1 MDVSYNIHEAVSRPS
16 AYPLNGHY
24 MLLLVRVESSEIHPV
39 TAPESFAS
47 GCQCYHGSVS
57 CAHVNFSLSFPS
69 GRDEEEES
77 STFRSLRHLQ
87 EFA

>member
-1 MDVSYNIHEAVSRPS
+1 
-16 AYPLNGHY
+16 

-47 GCQCYHGSVS
+47 GCQCYHSSVS

-69 GRDEEEES
+69 GRDEEEEEES